1 MALRQH
7 QRACGVFSNVQDAQ
21 GALEE
26 LKASDFP
33 MSQVSVIN
41 RHVESTGAKPGTKA
55 QDATNIGAIAGGTV
69 GGVLGLTVGLGTLAA
84 IPGIGPIMLIGAAAT
99 ALATTVTSG
108 VIGATAGGLMGA
120 MVGYGIPE
128 DQAGYYERSIQRGDY
143 FVILDGT
150 EAEVRVAEAICSRW
164 NIQGMRIYNVAT
176 Q

>member
-1 MALRQH
+1 MALSQH
-7 QRACGVFSNVQDAQ
+7 QRACGVFSTVQDAK

-41 RHVESTGAKPGTKA
+41 REVESTGAKPGSKA
-55 QDATNIGAIAGGTV
+55 QDATNVGAIAGGTV

-84 IPGIGPIMLIGAAAT
+84 IPGLGPIMLIGAAAT

-128 DQAGYYERSIQRGDY
+128 DQAGFYERRIQRGDY
-143 FVILDGT
+143 FVIIDGT
-150 EAEVRVAEAICSRW
+150 EAEVRVAEAIFSRW
-164 NIQGMRIYNVAT
+164 NIQGMRTYNVAP